1 MAHSNR
7 RGKNQ
12 NEGKNRSLPNVF
24 NKKQLV
30 ELFTGIE
37 ETDIFL
43 ACLLAL
49 FCGLRISEVCQLKRQ
64 EVDLVDCKIK
74 VVQGKGCK
82 DRYVMLPSSL
92 KPLIEK
98 WFRVSE
104 SEFFIPTS
112 SKCGVSPNYIALKFR
127 AYLKKAGLL
136 LDWKKTRTDQQ
147 RHLYSFHTL
156 RHTYATYLLERGVD
170 LYYIQRSLGHSDI
183 YTTQIYA
190 YVSQKDLQ
198 QKIEKAFV
206 GKKETSQRNT
216 NTYSPQLSDPIEV
229 LKLRFASGDINH
241 DELLEKMSIIESL
254 NKNQNIF

>member
-1 MAHSNR
+1 MVCSNR

-24 NKKQLV
+24 NKKQLI
-30 ELFTGIE
+30 ELFSVID

-49 FCGLRISEVCQLKRQ
+49 FCGLRISEVCQLRRRD
-64 EVDLVDCKIK
+64 VDLVDCKIK

-112 SKCGVSPNYIALKFR
+112 AKEGVSPNYISLKFR
-127 AYLKKAGLL
+127 AYLEKAGLL
-136 LDWKKTRTDQQ
+136 LDWKKTKNEQQ

-198 QKIEKAFV
+198 QKIENAFAH
-206 GKKETSQRNT
+206 KKELAQRKTSQT
-216 NTYSPQLSDPIEV
+216 ATQLLDPIEV
-229 LKLRFASGDINH
+229 LKLRFASGDINQ
-241 DELLEKMSIIESL
+241 DELLEKINIITGQG
-254 NKNQNIF
+254 KNQNLF

>member
-1 MAHSNR
+1 MKRSNR

-24 NKKQLV
+24 NKKQLID
-30 ELFTGIE
+30 LFSVID

-49 FCGLRISEVCQLKRQ
+49 FCGVRISEVCQLRRRD
-64 EVDLVDCKIK
+64 VDLVDCKIK
-74 VVQGKGCK
+74 IVQGKGCK

-92 KPLIEK
+92 KPLVEK

-112 SKCGVSPNYIALKFR
+112 ASDGVSPNYISLKFR
-127 AYLKKAGLL
+127 AYLEKAGLL
-136 LDWKKTRTDQQ
+136 LDWKKTKNEQQ

-206 GKKETSQRNT
+206 GKKETNT
-216 NTYSPQLSDPIEV
+216 RSTNLATAQLSDPIEV
-229 LKLRFASGDINH
+229 LKLRFASGDISH
-241 DELLEKMSIIESL
+241 DELLEKMNIITELS
-254 NKNQNIF
+254 KNQNLF